1 MNGGKYMT
9 TKVSRV
15 KSCNQLNNPAG
26 NIPRELSEIGSLE
39 DSKKTDAIYTITVGC
54 SGFLTLVCC

>member
-1 MNGGKYMT
+1 MT

-15 KSCNQLNNPAG
+15 KSGNQFNHPAG
-26 NIPRELSEIGSLE
+26 NIPREIKEIVSFE
-39 DSKKTDAIYTITVGC
+39 DSRNAEAILTITVGC